1 MNHDDDLERLISTS
15 LAARSDAVEAATGS
29 IDDVHRRVDLRRG
42 RRRHVAAFGATTML
56 AVGAFALT
64 TFGSSDPTI
73 VPLAA
78 PNSDIGS
85 LPDMQE
91 VWRCTGPV
99 APTDDQGVSYFA
111 HCEQASIDRTVDGT
125 APMTSLA
132 LLPTTTIACPVPA
145 TDTPVTTVPCTWGP
159 PPTVIVECS
168 PRSRPADVTVP
179 CGTAPRLQEAT
190 HRVQA
195 GETLA
200 SISEAYGIPIEEII
214 ALNPWGGSSE
224 VTLVEGETIVI
235 ALTPIAPAT
244 TVPTDLTV
252 TATTLPAQP
261 SSGVARYTIR
271 DGDTIVSLA
280 NTFNVS
286 VEAIVEANSTVAN
299 GDATLRSG
307 DTIHVP
313 RNAYMTDVPADA
325 FVSAREQPY
334 RVAQDDSVISIA
346 EQFGFLPET
355 LAAYNQWADGLGHV
369 LLVDDEILVPPGGVI
384 VEE

>member
-15 LAARSDAVEAATGS
+15 LASRSDAVEAATGS

-99 APTDDQGVSYFA
+99 APMDDQGASYFA
-111 HCEQASIDRTVDGT
+111 HCEQTSIDGTVDGT

-145 TDTPVTTVPCTWGP
+145 TDTPVTTMPCTWGP

-168 PRSRPADVTVP
+168 ARSRPADVTVP
-179 CGTAPRLQEAT
+179 CGTAPPAQEVV
-190 HRVQA
+190 HLVEA
-195 GETLA
+195 GDTLA
-200 SISEAYGIPIEEII
+200 SISEAYGIPIEEIV
-214 ALNPWGGSSE
+214 ALNPWSGPSD
-224 VTLVEGETIVI
+224 VTLIEGETIVI
-235 ALTPIAPAT
+235 ALTPITAT
-244 TVPTDLTV
+244 SIVPTDLV
-252 TATTLPAQP
+252 TTTTMMMQTTTSIGGRVQQEQEYIIQA
-261 SSGVARYTIR
+261 
-271 DGDTIVSLA
+271 GDSL
-280 NTFNVS
+280 
-286 VEAIVEANSTVAN
+286 
-299 GDATLRSG
+299 G
-307 DTIHVP
+307 
-313 RNAYMTDVPADA
+313 
-325 FVSAREQPY
+325 
-334 RVAQDDSVISIA
+334 SIA
-346 EQFGFLPET
+346 EAFDVT
-355 LAAYNQWADGLGHV
+355 LEQLVNYNQFDDGINH
-369 LLVDDEILVPPGGVI
+369 LLLPGESLLVPPGALAQP
-384 VEE
+384 

>member
-1 MNHDDDLERLISTS
+1 
-15 LAARSDAVEAATGS
+15 
-29 IDDVHRRVDLRRG
+29 
-42 RRRHVAAFGATTML
+42 
-56 AVGAFALT
+56 
-64 TFGSSDPTI
+64 
-73 VPLAA
+73 
-78 PNSDIGS
+78 
-85 LPDMQE
+85 
-91 VWRCTGPV
+91 
-99 APTDDQGVSYFA
+99 
-111 HCEQASIDRTVDGT
+111 
-125 APMTSLA
+125 
-132 LLPTTTIACPVPA
+132 
-145 TDTPVTTVPCTWGP
+145 
-159 PPTVIVECS
+159 
-168 PRSRPADVTVP
+168 
-179 CGTAPRLQEAT
+179 
-190 HRVQA
+190 
-195 GETLA
+195 
-200 SISEAYGIPIEEII
+200 
-214 ALNPWGGSSE
+214 
-224 VTLVEGETIVI
+224 
-235 ALTPIAPAT
+235 
-244 TVPTDLTV
+244 
-252 TATTLPAQP
+252 LPAQR